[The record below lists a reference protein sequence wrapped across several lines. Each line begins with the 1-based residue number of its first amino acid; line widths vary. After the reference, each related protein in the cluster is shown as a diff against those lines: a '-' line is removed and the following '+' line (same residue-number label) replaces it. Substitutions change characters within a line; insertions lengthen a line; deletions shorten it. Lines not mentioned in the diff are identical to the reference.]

1 MHAIRDVLAAG
12 IHVPGVMF
20 ALLLGGVIALHHAM
34 ETRAKGFASV
44 AEELSRVPE
53 ARYLKPALLGYDALA
68 SDVLWLRAV
77 QVLGQKN
84 VSNDDFEWL
93 YHVLD
98 VMTSLDPQYTEAY
111 RAGGVILTELAHR
124 PDLSNQL
131 LEKGLVQSPQAW
143 WLPFNL
149 AYNHFFHLNNHERG
163 AAYMAQAS
171 RLQGSPAYL
180 PRLAAR
186 MYAESGNPEVGISF
200 LQTMIR
206 QAGEPSAKQ
215 ALEQRLTDLMLERDV
230 KLLDEAMTRYH
241 ARFGQVPHRLA
252 ALVDAGILKAMPQ
265 APPGSEFVMDR
276 NTGRVT
282 VSTRPTRMLV
292 YRP

>member
-1 MHAIRDVLAAG
+1 MHAVRNVLARG
-12 IHVPGVMF
+12 IHVTGIVF
-20 ALLLGGVIALHHAM
+20 ALLLGGVVALQHAM
-34 ETRAKGFASV
+34 ESRANGLASV

-53 ARYLKPALLGYDALA
+53 ARYLKPVQLGYDAVT
-68 SDVLWLRAV
+68 SDLLWLRAV
-77 QVLGQKN
+77 QVLGQKK
-84 VSNDDFEWL
+84 VSNEDFEWL

-98 VMTSLDPQYTEAY
+98 VITSLDPLYTDAY

-124 PDLSNQL
+124 PDLSNRL
-131 LEKGLVQSPQAW
+131 LEKGLAQSPAAW

-149 AYNHFFHLNNHERG
+149 AYNHFFHLNNHEQG

-186 MYAESGNPEVGISF
+186 MYAESGNPEVGVSF
-200 LQTMIR
+200 LQAMIR
-206 QAGEPSAKQ
+206 QAGEPYVKE
-215 ALEQRLTDLMLERDV
+215 ALQRRLTDLMLERDV
-230 KLLDEAMTRYH
+230 KLLDEAVSRYH
-241 ARFGQVPHRLA
+241 ARFGRFPHRLD
-252 ALVDAGILKAMPQ
+252 ALVDAGILTAMPR
-265 APPGSEFVMDR
+265 ASIGSEFVMDHK
-276 NTGRVT
+276 TGRVG

>member
-12 IHVPGVMF
+12 IHVTGVVF
-20 ALLLGGVIALHHAM
+20 ALLLGGVVALQHAM
-34 ETRAKGFASV
+34 ETRANGFASV
-44 AEELSRVPE
+44 TEELSRVPE
-53 ARYLKPALLGYDALA
+53 ARYLKPVLLGYDAVA

-77 QVLGQKN
+77 QVLGQKQ
-84 VSNDDFEWL
+84 VSYDDFEWL

-98 VMTSLDPQYTEAY
+98 VMTSLDPHYTEAY

-124 PDLSNQL
+124 PDLSNRL
-131 LEKGLVQSPQAW
+131 LEKGLAQSPDAW

-149 AYNHFFHLNNHERG
+149 AYNHFFYLDNHERG

-200 LQTMIR
+200 LQAMIL
-206 QAGEPSAKQ
+206 QAGDASVKQ
-215 ALEQRLTDLMLERDV
+215 ALQRRLADLMLERDV
-230 KLLDEAMTRYH
+230 TVLDAGVATYH
-241 ARFGQVPHRLA
+241 ARFGRFPPRLDVLVA
-252 ALVDAGILKAMPQ
+252 AGLLEAMPQ
-265 APPGSEFVMDR
+265 APAGSEFLMDHK
-276 NTGRVT
+276 TGRVS
-282 VSTRPTRMLV
+282 VSTRPARMLV